1 MRKCFIGLM
10 MAVVMMFGCVGCTTN
25 GMNTMDQ
32 MSTTE
37 QKAWARVLS
46 RLVGQGV
53 CAVKPDVAPP
63 VRAVLDTV
71 VSVNDVLSGDYSNTN
86 DMKDWVAALKRSADL
101 VKKKSFRNNVKD
113 LLIIIQER
121 GMLDA
126 NFDFIDMSKIDTGDV
141 DIDEILSWIR
151 NCAAALSEGLEDCTE
166 G

>member
-1 MRKCFIGLM
+1 MRKRLIGLM
-10 MAVVMMFGCVGCTTN
+10 VTVVMLFGCATA

-32 MSTTE
+32 ISTVE

-71 VSVNDVLSGDYSNTN
+71 VSVNDILSGDYSNTD
-86 DMKDWVAALKRSADL
+86 DMKDWVGALKRSADL

-121 GMLDA
+121 GMLDVDF
-126 NFDFIDMSKIDTGDV
+126 NFIDVSKLNTDDIDV
-141 DIDEILSWIR
+141 DEIMSWIR